1 MIDLRSDTVTLPTP
15 EMREAIARAELGD
28 DVYGEDPTVNRLE
41 TMAAAAMGKEA
52 ALLVAS
58 GTMGNL
64 IGMLVHCARGT
75 KAVLGARAH
84 TYLYEAGGA
93 AALGGVVLTPMR
105 NTDDGEFDLDELES
119 EVFEANQQI
128 TRQCESCNEGTVW
141 QRAPHDLP
149 GGNDKTVAEQKKERA
164 ELRVWFSGTK
174 NDRKHVRVQMKISAC
189 IRQPGFQGEEVVPV
203 MNISRGGLCFVSG
216 SVYFPGSNLEVAAPF
231 TKGAANVF
239 VPSRVVRVEKLDSQ
253 KLTKYGVAY
262 LRDPRG

>member
-1 MIDLRSDTVTLPTP
+1 MEASARIIGQMGGQHEAYIYGVALMDSKVNLWGINFPPLTEADRALFRLLLECNVCL
-15 EMREAIARAELGD
+15 EREI
-28 DVYGEDPTVNRLE
+28 VY
-41 TMAAAAMGKEA
+41 
-52 ALLVAS
+52 
-58 GTMGNL
+58 
-64 IGMLVHCARGT
+64 
-75 KAVLGARAH
+75 
-84 TYLYEAGGA
+84 
-93 AALGGVVLTPMR
+93 
-105 NTDDGEFDLDELES
+105 LDELES

-149 GGNDKTVAEQKKERA
+149 GSDAKTVAEQKKERA
-164 ELRVWFSGTK
+164 ELRVWFAGTK
-174 NDRKHVRVQMKISAC
+174 NDRKHVRVQMKITAC

-216 SVYFPGSNLEVAAPF
+216 SVYFPGSNLEVAAPY

-253 KLTKYGVAY
+253 KSTKYGVAY